1 MSVIQ
6 LAESTD
12 VAAVLGRS
20 LTATESTKVEP
31 VLDRLSQQFRR
42 LSRQTFT
49 PAEST
54 VRLRVHGGDVYLPQV
69 PVVAVSSVTDDDAN
83 AVTYTRMGQWLSITN
98 PPEYAGLGGPLAFV
112 LVTYTHGDATVP
124 DEVRLC
130 IAEAAKR
137 AILIPDAAAAG
148 ATQHTETAGSLTEST
163 SFAAWAIG
171 GQSMLSPDDR
181 DLARSFRMRT
191 PRVIV
196 MRL

>member
-1 MSVIQ
+1 MTVTQ
-6 LAESTD
+6 LAEAAD

-42 LSRQTFT
+42 LSKQLFT
-49 PAEST
+49 PGSST

-69 PVVAVSSVTDDDAN
+69 PVVAVEAVIDDDAN
-83 AVTYTRMGQWLSITN
+83 AVTYTRMDQWLSVTD

-112 LVTYTHGDATVP
+112 RVTYTHGDAVVP

-137 AILIPDAAAAG
+137 AILIPDAAASG

-163 SFAAWAIG
+163 SFAAWAVG
-171 GQSMLSPDDR
+171 GQSLLSPDDR
-181 DLARSFRMRT
+181 AFAKSFRLRY
-191 PRVIV
+191 PRLIV
-196 MRL
+196 MQP